1 MLDLKTKKFRKRTH
15 KDHIT
20 KFLQWGHTGE
30 RDADKMRHVV
40 GFYKKLQVNLV
51 MATFAM
57 QWQAKMLDGDISNEK
72 FKTNIGTGGNGKPVE
87 CEIHWKCFDVYC
99 HSIDKETF

>member
-20 KFLQWGHTGE
+20 KFLHWDYTGE

-40 GFYKKLQVNLV
+40 GVYKKLQANPV
-51 MATFAM
+51 MATFAV
-57 QWQAKMLDGDISNEK
+57 QWQAKMLDLSRARNMTVPTVIDQ
-72 FKTNIGTGGNGKPVE
+72 TG
-87 CEIHWKCFDVYC
+87 
-99 HSIDKETF
+99 ETYKNNRRTTVTSATRSSR